1 MKYGKKK
8 RGWVYV
14 CRLGIQFTII
24 IMIFKENN
32 TIFLLVLT
40 CTIRMPIKIKTNE
53 IEVIND
59 LFIESIY
66 NVFNLLRDGISF
78 FINTI
83 NDLKKKLEKSENY
96 IKKLE
101 SDKVLIK
108 NNIKNIRIV
117 SQKLLSDIKES

>member
-1 MKYGKKK
+1 MKN
-8 RGWVYV
+8 VY
-14 CRLGIQFTII
+14 
-24 IMIFKENN
+24 N
-32 TIFLLVLT
+32 
-40 CTIRMPIKIKTNE
+40 KIKTNE
-53 IEVIND
+53 IELIND
-59 LFIESIY
+59 LYIESII
-66 NVFNLLRDGISF
+66 NNDFNLLRDGISF

>member
-1 MKYGKKK
+1 MKN
-8 RGWVYV
+8 VY
-14 CRLGIQFTII
+14 
-24 IMIFKENN
+24 N
-32 TIFLLVLT
+32 
-40 CTIRMPIKIKTNE
+40 KIKTNE
-53 IEVIND
+53 IEVINN
-59 LFIESIY
+59 LYIESID
-66 NVFNLLRDGISF
+66 NDFNLLRDGISF

>member
-1 MKYGKKK
+1 MKN
-8 RGWVYV
+8 VY
-14 CRLGIQFTII
+14 
-24 IMIFKENN
+24 N
-32 TIFLLVLT
+32 
-40 CTIRMPIKIKTNE
+40 KIKTNE

-59 LFIESIY
+59 LYIESID
-66 NVFNLLRDGISF
+66 NDFNLLRDGISF